1 MTKLA
6 FVFPGQG
13 SQYVGMGKELFD
25 NFNIVKETFE
35 EASDNLGL
43 DMKKLCFEGPEEIL
57 VQTENTQPAIL
68 TTSVAF
74 LRVLEAEGV
83 DCSITAGLSLG
94 EYGALVKANAL
105 KFADAV
111 KLVKKR
117 GKFMQ
122 EAVPIGVGTM
132 AAILGLEREVLVK
145 CLEETKD
152 YGIVE
157 AANFNS
163 PGQIV
168 ISGEVKAVEAAI
180 KKISEAGAKKAVL
193 LPVSAPFHS
202 SLLKPAGDNLKIELN
217 NIEIFDPSI
226 PVVSN
231 VTAKKLLKKEEIA
244 PALVNQVS
252 SSVLW
257 HDSVKLMLEEEVST
271 FIEVGPGKALS
282 GFIKKI
288 AKTEGY
294 KANTLNAEDLN
305 SLKSVLNTVK

>member
-25 NFNIVKETFE
+25 NFNIVKDTFE
-35 EASDNLGL
+35 EASDSLGL
-43 DMKKLCFEGPEEIL
+43 DMKKLCFEGPEDIL

-74 LRVLEAEGV
+74 LRVLLSEGV

-94 EYGALVKANAL
+94 EYGALVKSKAI
-105 KFADAV
+105 KFTDAV

-122 EAVPIGVGTM
+122 EAVPLGIGTM

-145 CLEETKD
+145 CLEESKE

-231 VTAKKLLKKEEIA
+231 VTASKLLAKEEIA
-244 PALVNQVS
+244 PALVKQVS

-282 GFIKKI
+282 AFIKKI

-294 KANTLNAEDLN
+294 KANTLNVDDLN
-305 SLKSVLNTVK
+305 SLKSVLNTIK